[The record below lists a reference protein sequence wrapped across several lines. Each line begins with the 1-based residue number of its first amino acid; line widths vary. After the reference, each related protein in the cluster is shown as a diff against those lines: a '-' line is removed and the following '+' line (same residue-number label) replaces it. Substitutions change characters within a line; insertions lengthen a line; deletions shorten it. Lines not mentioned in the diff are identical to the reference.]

1 MWTIKYVDKRVEM
14 TKGTVLD
21 DQQHRAVET
30 DVPQTAKLNCEY
42 INSRGGV
49 KGELMRNR

>member
-21 DQQHRAVET
+21 DQQHRAGKRVGLKRSYSS
-30 DVPQTAKLNCEY
+30 Q
-42 INSRGGV
+42 
-49 KGELMRNR
+49 